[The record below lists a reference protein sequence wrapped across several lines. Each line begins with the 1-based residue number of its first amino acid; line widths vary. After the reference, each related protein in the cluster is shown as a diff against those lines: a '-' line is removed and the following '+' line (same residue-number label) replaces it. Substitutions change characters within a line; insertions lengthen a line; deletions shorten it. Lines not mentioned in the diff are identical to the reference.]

1 MRSERYNTFH
11 TEQMY
16 VFASSSDSHHP
27 SQINT
32 TAGYKNLFFFFFLR
46 VHEAIL
52 AERNEEASPCLLSQI

>member
-1 MRSERYNTFH
+1 
-11 TEQMY
+11 MY

-32 TAGYKNLFFFFFLR
+32 TAGYKNLFFFFLR

-52 AERNEEASPCLLSQI
+52 AEQNEEASLCVLSQI